1 MFEGCCH
8 AGANLTASDT
18 RALPYLLQVRGT
30 DAIKTFSQNL
40 VVPYQ
45 PPQRAA
51 GEDDAAAPAAAAAAA
66 PASGGSNSL
75 LEEMRRQVEAQ
86 AARIAELEA
95 QLKAAAA
102 GGGSR

>member
-1 MFEGCCH
+1 MFEGCCAI
-8 AGANLTASDT
+8 AGNEGK
-18 RALPYLLQVRGT
+18 RHVCLPNLLQVRGT
-30 DAIKTFSQNL
+30 DAIKAFSQNL

-45 PPQRAA
+45 PPQRAP
-51 GEDDAAAPAAAAAAA
+51 GEDDAAAAAPAAA